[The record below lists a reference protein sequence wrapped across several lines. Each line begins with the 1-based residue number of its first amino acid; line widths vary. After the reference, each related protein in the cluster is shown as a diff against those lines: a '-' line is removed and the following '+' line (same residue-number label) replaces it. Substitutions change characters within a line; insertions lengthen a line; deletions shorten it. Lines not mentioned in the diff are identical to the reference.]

1 MKKKKY
7 LRNCTKDETKAEY
20 DCTMKFIASEMNCSI
35 VLAEKSFYPENYP
48 LCQTQYE
55 FDSYIKIRK
64 NIYNGSYD
72 KQLQHCYLRR
82 CSEESWVARFQ
93 APITKEHNQ
102 QILELTELNKTEKMA
117 MLTFWMPYTEVT
129 CFLRYRWLDEFLC
142 SYHIFFKYSKPHYK
156 KFGILKKTCQS
167 LLMLS
172 SLISF
177 HPM

>member
-35 VLAEKSFYPENYP
+35 VLAEKSFYPEHYP

-117 MLTFWMPYTEVT
+117 MLTFWMPYTEV
-129 CFLRYRWLDEFLC
+129 
-142 SYHIFFKYSKPHYK
+142 
-156 KFGILKKTCQS
+156 ILHS
-167 LLMLS
+167 GS
-172 SLISF
+172 ENI
-177 HPM
+177 